1 MKSIS
6 LLSWI
11 YDFIRLLNKGSL
23 DSFVSTM
30 TRPFQDKRDLQ
41 TSLNFSRLLLK
52 FRLPSNTL
60 VRNTYNTQRE
70 TTSAGFH
77 ACSLSWSNLHL
88 ESWFLWRK
96 GNWIAWR
103 KPLRGRL
110 EPKTNS
116 AHIKDRARSESGPH
130 WQEASAL
137 TTASSL
143 LHKHKYNYT
152 FFFLMYI
159 TTHSETKV
167 CNWMVKK
174 KCCISTS
181 SLLSGLWSGGLK
193 HCNPHLVFC
202 NIHPYILFFSWAT

>member
-60 VRNTYNTQRE
+60 VINTYNTQRE

-137 TTASSL
+137 TTVPSLLPKIHVRKESQLITWKKWSIPNYHNCNYSNKVQRSGYLNMLEITSL
-143 LHKHKYNYT
+143 LHYKYQTCHWN
-152 FFFLMYI
+152 
-159 TTHSETKV
+159 
-167 CNWMVKK
+167 
-174 KCCISTS
+174 
-181 SLLSGLWSGGLK
+181 G
-193 HCNPHLVFC
+193 
-202 NIHPYILFFSWAT
+202 